1 MPTLIK
7 YTVEVIVDAD
17 KVFSDDEEYTR
28 GAIERLLTSDYGS
41 NFTRVNDEKTKVKVI
56 HHEER
61 DPERVIIEQAVDA
74 EYEDILAHD
83 DDSIELEEWD
93 VDFIAQQIYYEHDID
108 VPTYVTDEIRAS
120 IRHAMEE
127 KLEKQNAI
135 TQGDEED
142 GEKEN

>member
-7 YTVEVIVDAD
+7 YTVEVIVNAD

-41 NFTRVNDEKTKVKVI
+41 NFTRVNDERTKVKVI

-61 DPERVIIEQAVDA
+61 DPERVMIEQAVDA

-83 DDSIELEEWD
+83 DDSIPLEEWD
-93 VDFIAQQIYYEHDID
+93 IDFIAQQIYYDHEVEVSDY
-108 VPTYVTDEIRAS
+108 TTDEIRAS
-120 IRHAMEE
+120 IRQAMEE
-127 KLEKQNAI
+127 KLEKQNQMA
-135 TQGDEED
+135 QGDETD
-142 GEKEN
+142 GEKED